1 MEEFLRRDALLDD
14 IAAAAEH
21 GGMGAIIAQTLMRYV
36 KRQPSADVAPVVHG
50 HWIPISDGAWAECN
64 ECGEGYDVS
73 DNGAMTVFKL
83 FCDFYKY
90 CPNCGAKMDGGDPD
104 GR

>member
-1 MEEFLRRDALLDD
+1 MNVTIKLCKHNIDGFGSCKIMEDGVCVQGPCP
-14 IAAAAEH
+14 AED
-21 GGMGAIIAQTLMRYV
+21 LVEY
-36 KRQPSADVAPVVHG
+36 APVVHG
-50 HWIPISDGAWAECN
+50 HWIPISDGAWVDCN

-83 FCDFYKY
+83 FCDSYKY
-90 CPNCGAKMDGGDPD
+90 CPNCGAKMDGGGSD